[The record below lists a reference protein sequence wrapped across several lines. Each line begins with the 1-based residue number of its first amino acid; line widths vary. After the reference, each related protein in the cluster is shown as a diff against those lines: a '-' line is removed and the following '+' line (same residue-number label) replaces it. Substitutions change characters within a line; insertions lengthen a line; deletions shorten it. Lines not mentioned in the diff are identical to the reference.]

1 MEGTDAY
8 DSISRSGLYTAI
20 WVEYGICTVVMAL
33 RAYSQAFVLRKFAAD
48 DIVMLGAYVRILFDL
63 VCL

>member
-1 MEGTDAY
+1 MEGADAL
-8 DSISRSGLYTAI
+8 DSISRSGLYTVI

-48 DIVMLGAYVRILFDL
+48 DIVMLGAYVRVQLDHMYL
-63 VCL
+63 